1 MRYALGTV
9 GVVAA
14 GVLLFVSAAMNWT
27 FGFGLGKTPLESQIL
42 GAGSVGAD
50 ALKAL
55 IPFLVLYAVKHRS
68 WVQAAA
74 GILVWTICTTYS
86 LTSSLGFAAH
96 NRADTV
102 GERTIAATQY
112 GDLRAQLKH
121 VNAKLGWIPQH
132 RSVAEVDADINAIL
146 DKRIKKGRD
155 RGKTIG
161 QVTKNFTNTS
171 WYSRKYGDKVLNL
184 RKELAIAKNAEKLEA
199 EKATLAAKLENT
211 STKSVITA
219 DPQAAILTELTGLS
233 TEKVRLGLI
242 VLLSLLVEIGSGLGF
257 FVVLGGDR
265 AKAIRAQ
272 QKAEA
277 KAIARA
283 EAQAKAEAKA
293 KAKAEVPAT
302 AQVEKVETK
311 PEAEVVTSP
320 AKATTANV
328 ANDNTPSRRPTVPL
342 ISSNELKDY
351 YVDRIAMQDGTSIT
365 ASALYEDYCSWA
377 ESRNKEPMTL
387 PAFGRQFGE
396 IGIQKAKIAGR
407 IRYINVKLK
416 SNDVSTEVSN
426 SSNGRLMAASA

>member
-9 GVVAA
+9 GVIAA
-14 GVLLFVSAAMNWT
+14 GILLFVSAAMNWS
-27 FGFGLGKTPLESQIL
+27 FGFSLGKTPLESQIL

-50 ALKAL
+50 VLKAL
-55 IPFLVLYAVKHRS
+55 IPFLVLLAIKHRS
-68 WVQAAA
+68 WVQAMA

-96 NRADTV
+96 NRSDTV
-102 GERTIAATQY
+102 GERTLAVTQY
-112 GDLRAQLKH
+112 GDLREQLKS

-146 DKRIKKGRD
+146 DKRIKKGRN
-155 RGKTIG
+155 RGKTIV
-161 QVTKNFTNTS
+161 QVTSNFTNKS
-171 WYSRKYGDKVLNL
+171 WYSRHYGDKVLNL
-184 RKELAIAKNAEKLEA
+184 RKELAIAKNAEKLDA
-199 EKATLAAKLENT
+199 EKAMLTGKLEST
-211 STKSVITA
+211 SAKSVTTA
-219 DPQAAILTELTGLS
+219 DPQAAILTQLTGLS
-233 TEKVRLGLI
+233 IEKVQLGLI

-257 FVVLGGDR
+257 FVVLGGDK
-265 AKAIRAQ
+265 AKAIQ
-272 QKAEA
+272 
-277 KAIARA
+277 IM
-283 EAQAKAEAKA
+283 AKAEAKA
-293 KAKAEVPAT
+293 RAKVKAAAVKT
-302 AQVEKVETK
+302 VEKVETNTEQRVVA
-311 PEAEVVTSP
+311 PVAEAK
-320 AKATTANV
+320 KASV

-351 YVDRIAMQDGTSIT
+351 YGDRIEMQDGTSIT

-377 ESRNKEPMTL
+377 ESRKKEPMTL

-416 SNDVSTEVSN
+416 SNDVSLEVNN

>member
-14 GVLLFVSAAMNWT
+14 SVLLLVSASMNFT
-27 FGFGLGKTPLESQIL
+27 FGYSLGKTVQESYIL

-50 ALKAL
+50 ILKAL
-55 IPFLVLYAVKHRS
+55 IPFLVLYALKHRS
-68 WVQAAA
+68 WMQAAA
-74 GILVWTICTTYS
+74 GILVWTICTAYS

-112 GDLRAQLKH
+112 ADLRDRLKA
-121 VNAKLGWIPQH
+121 VNTKLGWIPQH
-132 RSVAEVDADINAIL
+132 RSVAEVDADINAIIN
-146 DKRIKKGRD
+146 KRIKKGRF

-171 WYSRKYGDKVLNL
+171 WYSRKYGDQVLNL

-199 EKATLAAKLENT
+199 EKAMLSRKLEHT
-211 STKSVITA
+211 STSAVTTA
-219 DPQAAILTELTGLS
+219 DPQQAILSELTGLS
-233 TEKVRLGLI
+233 AEKVKLGLV
-242 VLLSLLVEIGSGLGF
+242 VLLSMLVEIGSGLGF
-257 FVVLGGDR
+257 FVVLGGDK
-265 AKAIRAQ
+265 AKARRI
-272 QKAEA
+272 K
-277 KAIARA
+277 
-283 EAQAKAEAKA
+283 AKAEAKA
-293 KAKAEVPAT
+293 QAEVEAVAAKT
-302 AQVEKVETK
+302 EKKVEAKPEKRVVTK
-311 PEAEVVTSP
+311 PAVEARP
-320 AKATTANV
+320 APV
-328 ANDNTPSRRPTVPL
+328 ANDNVPSRRPTVPL

-351 YVDRIAMQDGTSIT
+351 YVDRIEMQDGTSIT

-396 IGIQKAKIAGR
+396 TGIQKAKIAGR

-416 SNDVSTEVSN
+416 SNDVSTEVNN

>member
-9 GVVAA
+9 GVIAA
-14 GVLLFVSAAMNWT
+14 SILLFVSAAMNWT

-55 IPFLVLYAVKHRS
+55 IPFLVLYAIKHRS
-68 WVQAAA
+68 WVQAFA

-86 LTSSLGFAAH
+86 MTSSLGFAAH

-102 GERTIAATQY
+102 GERQIAATQY
-112 GDLRAQLKH
+112 GDLRAQLKA

-146 DKRIKKGRD
+146 NKRIKKGRY

-161 QVTKNFTNTS
+161 QVTKNFTRSN
-171 WYSRKYGDKVLNL
+171 WYSRHYGDQVLNL
-184 RKELAIAKNAEKLEA
+184 RKELAIAKNAEKLDA
-199 EKATLAAKLENT
+199 EKAMLVAKLEKT

-219 DPQAAILTELTGLS
+219 DPQAAILSELTGLS
-233 TEKVRLGLI
+233 TENVRLGLI

-257 FVVLGGDR
+257 FVVLGGNR
-265 AKAIRAQ
+265 GKAIRLQ
-272 QKAEA
+272 QKA
-277 KAIARA
+277 KT
-283 EAQAKAEAKA
+283 KA
-293 KAKAEVPAT
+293 KAMVEAAPVKTVEKAETETKTDIVTKTAVAAT
-302 AQVEKVETK
+302 AR
-311 PEAEVVTSP
+311 A
-320 AKATTANV
+320 
-328 ANDNTPSRRPTVPL
+328 ANDNIPSRRPTVPL

-416 SNDVSTEVSN
+416 SNDVSTEVNN

>member
-9 GVVAA
+9 GVIAA
-14 GVLLFVSAAMNWT
+14 GVLLFVSAAMNWS

-50 ALKAL
+50 VLKAL
-55 IPFLVLYAVKHRS
+55 IPFLVLYAIKHRS
-68 WVQAAA
+68 WMQAVA

-96 NRADTV
+96 NRSDTV
-102 GERTIAATQY
+102 GERTLAVTQY
-112 GDLRAQLKH
+112 GDLREQLKS
-121 VNAKLGWIPQH
+121 VNARLGWIPQH

-146 DKRIKKGRD
+146 DKRVKKGRD

-161 QVTKNFTNTS
+161 QVTKNFTNKS
-171 WYSRKYGDKVLNL
+171 WYSRHYGDKVLNL
-184 RKELAIAKNAEKLEA
+184 RKELAIAKNAAKLEA
-199 EKATLAAKLENT
+199 EKASLTGKLEST
-211 STKSVITA
+211 STKSVTSA
-219 DPQAAILTELTGLS
+219 DPQAAILTQITGLS
-233 TEKVRLGLI
+233 IEKVQLGLI

-257 FVVLGGDR
+257 FVVLGGDK
-265 AKAIRAQ
+265 AKAIQ
-272 QKAEA
+272 
-277 KAIARA
+277 IM
-283 EAQAKAEAKA
+283 AKAEAKA
-293 KAKAEVPAT
+293 RAKVEAAAVKTIEKAETKTESRVVAPA
-302 AQVEKVETK
+302 VE
-311 PEAEVVTSP
+311 
-320 AKATTANV
+320 AKSAPV

-351 YVDRIAMQDGTSIT
+351 YGDRIAMQDGTSIT

-377 ESRNKEPMTL
+377 ESHKKEPMTL

-416 SNDVSTEVSN
+416 SNDVSLEVNN

>member
-9 GVVAA
+9 GVIAA
-14 GVLLFVSAAMNWT
+14 GVLLFVSAAMNWS

-50 ALKAL
+50 VLKAL
-55 IPFLVLYAVKHRS
+55 IPFLVLYALKHRS
-68 WVQAAA
+68 WMQAVA

-86 LTSSLGFAAH
+86 MTSSLGFAAH

-112 GDLRAQLKH
+112 GDLRSQLKH

-155 RGKTIG
+155 RGKTVG
-161 QVTKNFTNTS
+161 QVTKNFTNKS
-171 WYSRKYGDKVLNL
+171 WYSRHYGDKVLNL
-184 RKELAIAKNAEKLEA
+184 RKELAIAQNAEKLEV
-199 EKATLAAKLENT
+199 EKATLTGKLET
-211 STKSVITA
+211 ASTKSVTIA
-219 DPQAAILTELTGLS
+219 DPQAAILTQITGLS
-233 TEKVRLGLI
+233 VEKVQLGLI

-257 FVVLGGDR
+257 FVVLGGN
-265 AKAIRAQ
+265 
-272 QKAEA
+272 
-277 KAIARA
+277 
-283 EAQAKAEAKA
+283 KA
-293 KAKAEVPAT
+293 KAVKATVKAETEAI
-302 AQVEKVETK
+302 AHVEAVTVAKIEKVENKVETK
-311 PEAEVVTSP
+311 VVTP
-320 AKATTANV
+320 PAEAAKAPV
-328 ANDNTPSRRPTVPL
+328 ANDNIPSRRPTVPL

-351 YVDRIAMQDGTSIT
+351 YVDRISMQDGTSIT

-416 SNDVSTEVSN
+416 SNDVSLEVSN
-426 SSNGRLMAASA
+426 SSSGRLMAASA

>member
-9 GVVAA
+9 GVIAA
-14 GVLLFVSAAMNWT
+14 SVLLLVSAAMNWH
-27 FGFGLGKTPLESQIL
+27 FGFSLGKTELESHIL

-50 ALKAL
+50 VLKAL
-55 IPFLVLYAVKHRS
+55 IPFLVLWAFKHRS
-68 WVQAAA
+68 WVQAFA

-86 LTSSLGFAAH
+86 MTSSLGFAAH

-102 GERTIAATQY
+102 GERQIAATQY
-112 GDLRAQLKH
+112 GDLRSQLKQ

-171 WYSRKYGDKVLNL
+171 WYSRHYGEQVLNL

-199 EKATLAAKLENT
+199 QKATLSAKLENT

-219 DPQAAILTELTGLS
+219 DPQAAILTQITGLS
-233 TEKVRLGLI
+233 TEKVQLGLI

-257 FVVLGGDR
+257 FVVLGGDK
-265 AKAIRAQ
+265 AKTV
-272 QKAEA
+272 
-277 KAIARA
+277 
-283 EAQAKAEAKA
+283 KA
-293 KAKAEVPAT
+293 KAKVDTEAIAEVEAVT
-302 AQVEKVETK
+302 VAKVEKVETK
-311 PEAEVVTSP
+311 VETKVVTPPAEAAP
-320 AKATTANV
+320 AKV
-328 ANDNTPSRRPTVPL
+328 ANDNIPSRRPAVPL

-377 ESRNKEPMTL
+377 EARNKEPMTL

-416 SNDVSTEVSN
+416 SNDVSMEVPN
-426 SSNGRLMAASA
+426 SSNGRLLAASA

>member
-1 MRYALGTV
+1 MKYALGTV
-9 GVVAA
+9 GVIAA
-14 GVLLFVSAAMNWT
+14 GVLLFVSAAMNWS

-50 ALKAL
+50 VLKAL

-68 WVQAAA
+68 WMQAMA

-96 NRADTV
+96 NRSDTV
-102 GERTIAATQY
+102 GERTLAVTQY
-112 GDLRAQLKH
+112 GDLREQLKS

-146 DKRIKKGRD
+146 DKRIKKGRN

-161 QVTKNFTNTS
+161 QVTKNFTNKT
-171 WYSRKYGDKVLNL
+171 WYSRHYGDKVLNL
-184 RKELAIAKNAEKLEA
+184 RKELAIAKNAETLYA
-199 EKATLAAKLENT
+199 EKATLTGKLEST
-211 STKSVITA
+211 SAKSVTTA
-219 DPQAAILTELTGLS
+219 DPQAAILTQITGLS
-233 TEKVRLGLI
+233 IEKVQLGLI

-257 FVVLGGDR
+257 FVVLGGDK
-265 AKAIRAQ
+265 AKAI
-272 QKAEA
+272 KVM
-277 KAIARA
+277 
-283 EAQAKAEAKA
+283 AKAEAKA
-293 KAKAEVPAT
+293 RA
-302 AQVEKVETK
+302 KVEAAAMKTVAK
-311 PEAEVVTSP
+311 VEAKTEQRVVAP
-320 AKATTANV
+320 VAEAKSAPV
-328 ANDNTPSRRPTVPL
+328 ANDNIPSRRPTVPL

-351 YVDRIAMQDGTSIT
+351 YGDRIEMQDGTSIT

-377 ESRNKEPMTL
+377 ESRKKEPMTL

-416 SNDVSTEVSN
+416 SNDVSLEVNN

>member
-1 MRYALGTV
+1 MKYALGTV
-9 GVVAA
+9 GVIAA
-14 GVLLFVSAAMNWT
+14 GVLLFVSAAMNWS

-50 ALKAL
+50 VLKAL
-55 IPFLVLYAVKHRS
+55 VPFLVLFAIKHRS
-68 WVQAAA
+68 WMQAIA

-96 NRADTV
+96 NRSDTV
-102 GERTIAATQY
+102 GERTLAVTQY
-112 GDLRAQLKH
+112 GNLREQLKS

-155 RGKTIG
+155 RGKTIA
-161 QVTKNFTNTS
+161 QVTRNFTNKS
-171 WYSRKYGDKVLNL
+171 WYSRRYGDTVLNL
-184 RKELAIAKNAEKLEA
+184 RKELAIAKNAEKLYA
-199 EKATLAAKLENT
+199 EKAMLTGKLEST
-211 STKSVITA
+211 STKSVTTA
-219 DPQAAILTELTGLS
+219 DPQAAILTQITGLS
-233 TEKVRLGLI
+233 IEKVQLGLI

-257 FVVLGGDR
+257 FVVLGGDK
-265 AKAIRAQ
+265 AKAIR
-272 QKAEA
+272 
-277 KAIARA
+277 IM
-283 EAQAKAEAKA
+283 AKAEAKA
-293 KAKAEVPAT
+293 RAKVEAAT
-302 AQVEKVETK
+302 MKTVEKVETQT
-311 PEAEVVTSP
+311 EQHVVAP
-320 AKATTANV
+320 VARADNAPV
-328 ANDNTPSRRPTVPL
+328 ANDNIPNRRQTVPL

-351 YVDRIAMQDGTSIT
+351 YGDRIEMQDGTSIT

-377 ESRNKEPMTL
+377 ESRKKEPMTL

-416 SNDVSTEVSN
+416 SNDVSLEVNN

>member
-9 GVVAA
+9 GVIAA
-14 GVLLFVSAAMNWT
+14 GVLLFVSAAMNWS

-50 ALKAL
+50 VLKAL
-55 IPFLVLYAVKHRS
+55 IPFLVLYAIKHRS
-68 WVQAAA
+68 WMQAVA

-96 NRADTV
+96 NRSDTV
-102 GERTIAATQY
+102 GERTLAATQY
-112 GDLRAQLKH
+112 GDLRERLKS

-155 RGKTIG
+155 RGKTVG
-161 QVTKNFTNTS
+161 QVTNNFTNKS
-171 WYSRKYGDKVLNL
+171 WYSRHYGDQVLNL

-199 EKATLAAKLENT
+199 EKATLTGKLEET
-211 STKSVITA
+211 STKSVTTA
-219 DPQAAILTELTGLS
+219 DPQAAILTQITGLS
-233 TEKVRLGLI
+233 IEKVQLGLI

-265 AKAIRAQ
+265 ARAI
-272 QKAEA
+272 KTM
-277 KAIARA
+277 
-283 EAQAKAEAKA
+283 AKAEAKA
-293 KAKAEVPAT
+293 RA
-302 AQVEKVETK
+302 KVEASGMKVIEMVEDKTQTGVVA
-311 PEAEVVTSP
+311 PVAEAKSAP
-320 AKATTANV
+320 V
-328 ANDNTPSRRPTVPL
+328 ANDNTPSRRPAVPL
-342 ISSNELKDY
+342 ITSNELKDY
-351 YVDRIAMQDGTSIT
+351 YGDRIAMQDGTSIT

-377 ESRNKEPMTL
+377 ESRKKEPMTL

>member
-9 GVVAA
+9 GVIAA

-50 ALKAL
+50 ILKAL
-55 IPFLVLYAVKHRS
+55 IPFLVLFAIKNRS
-68 WVQAAA
+68 WMQALA
-74 GILVWTICTTYS
+74 GVLVWTICTTYS
-86 LTSSLGFAAH
+86 MTSSLGFAAH

-121 VNAKLGWIPQH
+121 VNEKLGWIPQH

-161 QVTKNFTNTS
+161 QVTKNFTNKS
-171 WYSRKYGDKVLNL
+171 WYSRRYGDKVLNL

-199 EKATLAAKLENT
+199 EKATLAAKLET
-211 STKSVITA
+211 SSTKSVTTA
-219 DPQAAILTELTGLS
+219 DPQAAILKQITGLS
-233 TEKVRLGLI
+233 IEKVQLGLI

-257 FVVLGGDR
+257 FVVLGGNK
-265 AKAIRAQ
+265 AKAI
-272 QKAEA
+272 KAMA
-277 KAIARA
+277 KVDT
-283 EAQAKAEAKA
+283 KTKA
-293 KAKAEVPAT
+293 KADVKVEAAPVAKVEKAEP
-302 AQVEKVETK
+302 KVETK
-311 PEAEVVTSP
+311 VVNPPAEAKP
-320 AKATTANV
+320 AAV
-328 ANDNTPSRRPTVPL
+328 ANDNIPSRRPTVPL

-351 YVDRIAMQDGTSIT
+351 YVDRISMQDGTSIT

-377 ESRNKEPMTL
+377 EARKKEPMTL

-416 SNDVSTEVSN
+416 SNDVSTEVNN
-426 SSNGRLMAASA
+426 SSNGRLMAATA

>member
-9 GVVAA
+9 GVIAA
-14 GVLLFVSAAMNWT
+14 GVLLFVSAAMNWS

-50 ALKAL
+50 VLKAL
-55 IPFLVLYAVKHRS
+55 IPFLVLYAMKHRS
-68 WVQAAA
+68 WMQAMA

-96 NRADTV
+96 NRSDTV
-102 GERTIAATQY
+102 GERTLAATQY
-112 GDLRAQLKH
+112 GDLREQLKS

-146 DKRIKKGRD
+146 DKRVKKGRN

-161 QVTKNFTNTS
+161 QVTKNFTNKS
-171 WYSRKYGDKVLNL
+171 WYSRHYGDKVLNL
-184 RKELAIAKNAEKLEA
+184 RKELAIAKNAETLYA
-199 EKATLAAKLENT
+199 EKATLTGKLEYT
-211 STKSVITA
+211 STKSVTTA
-219 DPQAAILTELTGLS
+219 DPQAAILTQITGLS
-233 TEKVRLGLI
+233 IEKVQLGLI

-257 FVVLGGDR
+257 FVVLGGDK
-265 AKAIRAQ
+265 AKAIQ
-272 QKAEA
+272 
-277 KAIARA
+277 IM
-283 EAQAKAEAKA
+283 AKAEARARA
-293 KAKAEVPAT
+293 KVEAAAVKT
-302 AQVEKVETK
+302 VEKVEAKTEQSVVA
-311 PEAEVVTSP
+311 PVVEAKSAP
-320 AKATTANV
+320 V
-328 ANDNTPSRRPTVPL
+328 ANDNIPTRRPTVPL

-351 YVDRIAMQDGTSIT
+351 YGDRIEMQDGTSIT

-377 ESRNKEPMTL
+377 ESRKKEPMTL

-416 SNDVSTEVSN
+416 SNDVSLEVNN

>member
-9 GVVAA
+9 GVIAA

-50 ALKAL
+50 VLKAL

-68 WVQAAA
+68 WMQAMA
-74 GILVWTICTTYS
+74 GVLVWTVCTTYS

-96 NRADTV
+96 NRADSV

-112 GDLRAQLKH
+112 GDLRTQLKH
-121 VNAKLGWIPQH
+121 VNAKLGWVPQH
-132 RSVAEVDADINAIL
+132 RSAAEVEADINAVL
-146 DKRIKKGRD
+146 DKRIKKGRS

-161 QVTKNFTNTS
+161 QVTKNFTRSN
-171 WYSRKYGDKVLNL
+171 WYSRHYGDKVLNL

-199 EKATLAAKLENT
+199 EKAMLTGKLEKT

-219 DPQAAILTELTGLS
+219 DPQAAILTQLTGLS
-233 TEKVRLGLI
+233 IEKVQLGLI

-265 AKAIRAQ
+265 AKAI
-272 QKAEA
+272 KVM
-277 KAIARA
+277 
-283 EAQAKAEAKA
+283 AKAEAKA
-293 KAKAEVPAT
+293 RAKVEAKAT
-302 AQVEKVETK
+302 AQVAKVETK
-311 PEAEVVTSP
+311 AETVVVKPTAV
-320 AKATTANV
+320 AKAAPV
-328 ANDNTPSRRPTVPL
+328 ANDNIPSRRPTVPL

-351 YVDRIAMQDGTSIT
+351 YVDRIEMQDGTSIT

-377 ESRNKEPMTL
+377 EARNKEPMTL

-416 SNDVSTEVSN
+416 SNDVSLEVNN
-426 SSNGRLMAASA
+426 SSTGRLMAASA

>member
-9 GVVAA
+9 GVIAA
-14 GVLLFVSAAMNWT
+14 GVLLFVSAAMNWS

-50 ALKAL
+50 VLKAL
-55 IPFLVLYAVKHRS
+55 IPFLVLYAMKHRS
-68 WVQAAA
+68 WMQAMA

-96 NRADTV
+96 NRSDTV
-102 GERTIAATQY
+102 GERTLAVTQY
-112 GDLRAQLKH
+112 GDLREQLKS

-146 DKRIKKGRD
+146 DKRIKKGRN

-161 QVTKNFTNTS
+161 QVTKNFTNKS
-171 WYSRKYGDKVLNL
+171 WYSRHYGDKVLNL
-184 RKELAIAKNAEKLEA
+184 RKELAIAKNAETLYA
-199 EKATLAAKLENT
+199 EKATLTGKLEST
-211 STKSVITA
+211 STKSVTTA
-219 DPQAAILTELTGLS
+219 DPQAAILTQITGLS
-233 TEKVRLGLI
+233 IEKVQLGLI
-242 VLLSLLVEIGSGLGF
+242 ILLSLLVEIGSGLGF
-257 FVVLGGDR
+257 FVVLGGDK
-265 AKAIRAQ
+265 AKAIQVMAR
-272 QKAEA
+272 AEA
-277 KAIARA
+277 KARA
-283 EAQAKAEAKA
+283 KVEATAVKTIEKVEAKTQTVVVAPVAEAKSA
-293 KAKAEVPAT
+293 P
-302 AQVEKVETK
+302 
-311 PEAEVVTSP
+311 
-320 AKATTANV
+320 V
-328 ANDNTPSRRPTVPL
+328 ANDNIPSRRPTVPL

-351 YVDRIAMQDGTSIT
+351 YGDRIEMQDGTSIT

-377 ESRNKEPMTL
+377 ESRKKEPMTL

-416 SNDVSTEVSN
+416 SNDVSLEVNN